1 MERIANRGEI
11 QMRKARKT
19 NAVLMING
27 EVGKPCT
34 NSKFMHIAGLPGMTL
49 KTSYDTHYNEETT
62 SVYMGEYLMAERIM
76 QCIHFPGERPSIDC
90 YIFGYHKGIVN
101 ESV

>member
-1 MERIANRGEI
+1 
-11 QMRKARKT
+11 MRKARKT
-19 NAVLMING
+19 NAVLMVNG

-62 SVYMGEYLMAERIM
+62 SVYMGEDLMAERIM
-76 QCIHFPGERPSIDC
+76 QCIHFLVNVLRLIV
-90 YIFGYHKGIVN
+90 IFLATIKVL
-101 ESV
+101 